1 MRMEST
7 VDSTAEIRKLLIP
20 VRRRLAAQHYL
31 EYLLR
36 GLMVSLLLS
45 VVFLLISFMV
55 PWLEVV
61 QVCLQMAAAATAI
74 ALLWAW
80 GHRLDLWD
88 AACLVDSR
96 GLKERVSTALELS
109 GRQSDMTVRQRQDTL
124 NQLRAYDWRSHFPW
138 TFPKLETRVIG
149 ATLLLIA
156 LLCVLPNPQQAEID
170 RELAVRKEIKQQEQK
185 IAEVKKELEKKA
197 KSAPDAQRQEAVKA
211 LQELQENLQQSG
223 NIKNALK
230 SLARAEEQLAALS
243 EAELKRAGTGAP
255 KSAISPNKAPKNT
268 RGESNDSST
277 SNNPANSARPGQNR
291 DNNSVLADLQQ
302 AAQYVGDAR
311 MALLNAANPKQGQ
324 LAAATGNGGTPSA
337 GAEPGGNGENNSMAS
352 SGATGPSTGC
362 PEHPGGT

>member
-7 VDSTAEIRKLLIP
+7 VDSTAEIKKLLTP
-20 VRRRLAAQHYL
+20 VRRRIAAQHYL

-45 VVFLLISFMV
+45 MVFLLISFMV
-55 PWLEVV
+55 PWLQVV
-61 QVCLQMAAAATAI
+61 QVCLQTSAGAAAI

-80 GHRLDLWD
+80 GHRPDLWD
-88 AACLVDSR
+88 TACLVDSR
-96 GLKERVSTALELS
+96 GLKERVSTALEMS
-109 GRQSDMTVRQRQDTL
+109 GRQSDMAVRQRQDAL
-124 NQLRAYDWRSHFPW
+124 KQLRAYDWRNYFPW

-149 ATLLLIA
+149 AAMLLIA

-170 RELAVRKEIKQQEQK
+170 RELAVRKEIKQQEKK

-197 KSAPDAQRQEAVKA
+197 KSAPDTQRQEAVKA

-223 NIKNALK
+223 DIKKALK

-243 EAELKRAGTGAP
+243 EAELKRAETGAP

-268 RGESNDSST
+268 RGEGNDSLPG
-277 SNNPANSARPGQNR
+277 NNPANSGRPSHTGD
-291 DNNSVLADLQQ
+291 DNTVLADLQQ
-302 AAQYVGDAR
+302 AAQSVGDAR
-311 MALLNAANPKQGQ
+311 MDLLNAANPNQGQ
-324 LAAATGNGGTPSA
+324 LAAATGNGRTPSA
-337 GAEPGGNGENNSMAS
+337 GAEQGGNGENNSTAS
-352 SGATGPSTGC
+352 SGSTSLSAGC